1 MDVRLTNRRPLS
13 VVPDRVDDARRTT
26 TIRRSA
32 AAQEWL
38 VQPGASAAWRTS
50 RVCAPSPPPCAVE
63 ARAPRFGSTSR
74 RRARASTATSG
85 ATTPTEAQRPLP
97 LPPPPPP
104 HRAAAGPYYAST
116 RRPARDATALPRP
129 PRSTHTHAGRPNQ
142 TPGATDETRDRHN
155 RRSHENHGTARNKP
169 NTYQKAFLVLFFFC
183 LADRHNRCST
193 DRKPTTCHFWPKITL
208 AILKSLQ

>member
-1 MDVRLTNRRPLS
+1 VRLTNRRPLS

-85 ATTPTEAQRPLP
+85 ATTPAEAQR
-97 LPPPPPP
+97 PPPPPP

-129 PRSTHTHAGRPNQ
+129 PRTHTQAVQTKPQAQRMRREIVTTGVATRTTGRRETNR
-142 TPGATDETRDRHN
+142 TPTR
-155 RRSHENHGTARNKP
+155 KL
-169 NTYQKAFLVLFFFC
+169 FWFFFF
-183 LADRHNRCST
+183 A
-193 DRKPTTCHFWPKITL
+193 
-208 AILKSLQ
+208 